1 MTTDSHLSGP
11 RRLAPAMAHQTA
23 SRGLIARGRLKN
35 GSDPPAGQIDMR
47 AFSFQNVSMT
57 ANALRL
63 GTPFRPGLS

>member
-1 MTTDSHLSGP
+1 
-11 RRLAPAMAHQTA
+11 MAHQTA

-35 GSDPPAGQIDMR
+35 GFDPPAGQIDMR